1 MRLQE
6 LVAKNGSL
14 NQVAVVAT
22 KSARDLRADALERY
36 ARANMMPLHSPER
49 ARLLAEAIR
58 LMAQADHEGGR
69 EVQ

>member
-1 MRLQE
+1 MLLQE

-22 KSARDLRADALERY
+22 KPARDLRADALERY
-36 ARANMMPLHSPER
+36 ARANMMPLDSPER

-58 LMAQADHEGGR
+58 LMAQADREGGHWH
-69 EVQ
+69 